1 MPPMK
6 QLSGDKLNTGLAI
19 TCLIIQGF
27 SNFEFVYKIRA
38 RRINF
43 SIYNINDVRLD
54 WCQNPI
60 SFVIIGRITMT
71 IIIITQWGINQQI
84 NREAY
89 RLLAKE
95 RDRIN

>member
-27 SNFEFVYKIRA
+27 SNFEFVYKICA

-54 WCQNPI
+54 
-60 SFVIIGRITMT
+60 
-71 IIIITQWGINQQI
+71 
-84 NREAY
+84 
-89 RLLAKE
+89 
-95 RDRIN
+95 